1 MGVPVLI
8 MGESGSG
15 KTYSIKNMNPDEVGI
30 FLCEKNR
37 LPFKKKFIT
46 YKLKNLKGEI
56 NGREVT
62 VWPAQTI
69 VSKLKNPN
77 LKIYIIDDSQYLM
90 ANEYFDRASEQ
101 GYQKYT
107 DIGVHFRDLIHFVNN
122 ELPDDV
128 VVYFLHHTEM
138 DANSGKTKAKT
149 IGRMLDEKLTVEG
162 LFDIVL
168 RAGVEGSQHFFQT
181 QSGGMDTAKSP
192 EEMFPD
198 ARIPNDLKLV
208 DDVIREY
215 YELAPASEIN
225 KEPEQKASTGSK
237 AGKSKASAAPAPA
250 PASNATVTTV
260 DKVPAVPDPVNDDW

>member
-138 DANSGKTKAKT
+138 DANIGKTKAKT

-162 LFDIVL
+162 LF
-168 RAGVEGSQHFFQT
+168 
-181 QSGGMDTAKSP
+181 
-192 EEMFPD
+192 